1 MEFHPIKRIKSI
13 FSGSDTHRH
22 EIIRGTST
30 AFLLK
35 VGGLFFSYLFNLYM
49 ARVYGASVIGTFALS
64 VTIASIFVL
73 FGQMGTRTSIIR
85 FIAGHAA
92 QNNGA
97 AIRLI
102 LARTLSLLVP
112 SSLVAGMSLWA
123 FGNYVAPALF
133 TDATLRPAFMII
145 AIAVP
150 FLVIAGVNASA
161 LRGLK
166 RIRASYLFQATFTPL
181 SNLLLLLVLTTVFA
195 TYYLLPI
202 WAYCI
207 TAALS
212 MAFSALVLKRALP
225 PRANIGAPAES
236 RVAIWRASMPMMMS
250 SAMLLILGWTD
261 IVMLG
266 IFTNTNEVGLYR
278 IAQRLSILTSF
289 SLVAVN
295 SIMAP
300 KFSEL
305 YSQADLEGLKRLA
318 QFAARLIFWTSLPVL
333 LALLILAKPILGIFG
348 PDFEIAAYALM
359 ALCAGQFINAGCG
372 SVGFLL
378 DMTGNQVSF
387 RNVLISAAILN
398 ITLNALLIPR
408 FGILGAGLATAV
420 STAAWNLGASFSVYN
435 LFGFWI
441 GYKPKFLES

>member
-1 MEFHPIKRIKSI
+1 
-13 FSGSDTHRH
+13 
-22 EIIRGTST
+22 
-30 AFLLK
+30 
-35 VGGLFFSYLFNLYM
+35 M

-73 FGQMGTRTSIIR
+73 VGQMGTKTSIIR
-85 FIAGHAA
+85 FVAVHAA
-92 QNNGA
+92 QKNGRA
-97 AIRLI
+97 VRMV
-102 LARTLSLLVP
+102 LARTLSFVVP
-112 SSLVAGMSLWA
+112 SSLVAGASLWA

-133 TDATLRPAFMII
+133 TDATLRSAFMII

-150 FLVIAGVNASA
+150 FMVIADVNASA

-166 RIRASYLFQATFTPL
+166 RIRASYLLQATFNPL

-195 TYYLLPI
+195 TYNLLPI

-212 MAFSALVLKRALP
+212 MVLSALVLIRALP
-225 PRANIGAPAES
+225 PRVNIGPPAES
-236 RVAIWRASMPMMMS
+236 RAAIWRTSMPMMMS

-266 IFTNTNEVGLYR
+266 IFTNTNDVGLYR
-278 IAQRLSILTSF
+278 IAQRLSILTSI
-289 SLVAVN
+289 SLMAVN

-305 YSQADLEGLKRLA
+305 YSQADLEGLKLSA

-333 LALLILAKPILGIFG
+333 LALIIFAQPILGIFG
-348 PDFEIAAYALM
+348 PDFEIASYALM
-359 ALCAGQFINAGCG
+359 ALCAGQFVNAGCG

-378 DMTGNQVSF
+378 DMTGNQRSF
-387 RNVLISAAILN
+387 RNVLIGAAILN

-408 FGILGAGLATAV
+408 FGILGAGIATAV

-441 GYKPKFLES
+441 GYKPKLFLS